1 MTLCNAV
8 VSQRIS
14 TFEAC
19 PKPRGWHFGAKI
31 HSFVPVIL
39 NLREKEGASFA
50 NISHFLRVHYR
61 FSISRQRLHAYYKRV
76 AFIIDE
82 HYSSFRE
89 VSVVPLPNFNVAL
102 ERIKALRSRAYWQL
116 RSPLHFCV
124 QAIKNL
130 YEIYGYSFRS
140 IAEFLR
146 DELGR
151 RYSRQAIFAFIK
163 RLPSETKRSAWGS
176 VGT

>member
-50 NISHFLRVHYR
+50 NISHFLKVHYR

-82 HYSSFRE
+82 NYSSFRE
-89 VSVVPLPNFNVAL
+89 VSVIPLPNFSQAL
-102 ERIKALRSRAYWQL
+102 ERIKGLRRRAYWQL

-130 YEIYGYSFRS
+130 HEIYGYSFRS
-140 IAEFLR
+140 IAAFLR

-151 RYSRQAIFAFIK
+151 SYSRQAIFAFIK
-163 RLPSETKRSAWGS
+163 RLPNTTHKSSWGS
-176 VGT
+176 VGI